1 MILKLTGVSKL
12 YSRQEKLPVISNIKN
27 LGKLI
32 LGQKISKNLTHT
44 DFFAL
49 SNICLEIKEPQVLGV
64 IGPNGAGK
72 TTLMK
77 IISKLILSDKGSVE
91 VNGKVQSM
99 LSLTA
104 GFNDKLTGYENV
116 ITGLKLRG
124 MSDVSDTDL
133 RSIFEFSGV
142 KDFMDMPLG
151 TYSSGMKSRLGFSM
165 NVFTR
170 PDIMIIDEALSVGD
184 ESFKLKC
191 RSKLEELKNNNMT
204 IILVSHSLNT
214 VRQFCDRV
222 IYIDKGVIKK
232 DGEPDSVIQ
241 YYLSTTKK
249 NDDIKYSSGI
259 YGHECDNG
267 QTSQVKVTVNP
278 SCINLMDD
286 LQINIS
292 FYLKSKKHNLNC
304 SLPIYHEDGRHITT
318 LSTLNVSSF
327 KKQREGH
334 VSFTWTLKCSC
345 LNPGNYLA
353 VLCIH
358 EGFSYLLRKQMASF
372 SVNESKDGVWGIV
385 TMDSEYDE

>member
-1 MILKLTGVSKL
+1 MILKLTEVSKS
-12 YSRQEKLPVISNIKN
+12 YSKQEKLPVISNIKN
-27 LGKLI
+27 LGRLL
-32 LGQKISKNLTHT
+32 LGQKINKNLTHT

-77 IISKLILSDKGSVE
+77 IIAKLLLSDKGSVV
-91 VNGKVQSM
+91 VNGRVQSM

-104 GFNDKLTGYENV
+104 GFNDKLTGSENV

-124 MSDVSDTDL
+124 MSNVSDADL
-133 RSIFEFSGV
+133 KSIFQFSGV
-142 KDFMDMPLG
+142 QDFMDMPLS

-222 IYIDKGVIKK
+222 IYIDKGEIKK

-241 YYLSTTKK
+241 YYLSATKT

-267 QTSQVKVTVNP
+267 QTRQVQVTVHP
-278 SCINLMDD
+278 SNINLTDD

-292 FYLKSKKHNLNC
+292 FNLNSETHNLNC

-334 VSFTWTLKCSC
+334 VSFNWTLRRSC
-345 LNPGNYLA
+345 LNPGNYVV

-358 EGFSYLLRKQMASF
+358 EGFSYLFRKHVTSF
-372 SVNESKDGVWGIV
+372 SVNQSKDGVWGIV
-385 TMDSEYDE
+385 TLDSEYDE